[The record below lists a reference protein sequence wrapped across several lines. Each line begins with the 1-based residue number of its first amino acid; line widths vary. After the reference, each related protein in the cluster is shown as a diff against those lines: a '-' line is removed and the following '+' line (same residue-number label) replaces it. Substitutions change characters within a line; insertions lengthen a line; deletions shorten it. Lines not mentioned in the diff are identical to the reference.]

1 MPTVTEYAQYFSEKE
16 KALREKKKK
25 HNDKKEKDTHTQ
37 TTRDHLSASA
47 SSLVTRRRTDE
58 ITSK

>member
-25 HNDKKEKDTHTQ
+25 HNDKKEKDTHT
-37 TTRDHLSASA
+37 H
-47 SSLVTRRRTDE
+47 TDDAGSPE
-58 ITSK
+58 RVRVVLGHPEEDR